1 MNGAQWA
8 CNETAWCTTDGH
20 MHPVTSLIYLA
31 GAALIVGC
39 GQSETAAQP
48 PAAPVASTAT
58 ATATATPA
66 PARAAQAR
74 RGVTVR
80 AVRSQF
86 GTVIANR
93 AGKAFY
99 LFDKERS
106 RRSECYGDCAEAWP
120 PVVTKGRPIVGRG
133 IRADLLGTTRRRDGR
148 LQVTY
153 RGRPMY
159 YYVADAPGRILCQ
172 NVVEFGG
179 RWLVVKPDG
188 RPVL

>member
-1 MNGAQWA
+1 MRRFS
-8 CNETAWCTTDGH
+8 
-20 MHPVTSLIYLA
+20 PLVLV
-31 GAALIVGC
+31 AAIGC
-39 GQSETAAQP
+39 GGSPAAVP
-48 PAAPVASTAT
+48 PAASPAAERVAPITA
-58 ATATATPA
+58 AATATPS
-66 PARAAQAR
+66 R

-86 GTVIANR
+86 GTIIANG

-106 RRSECYGDCAEAWP
+106 SKSECYGACARAWP
-120 PVVTKGRPIVGRG
+120 PVLTKGRPIAGRG
-133 IRADLLGTTRRRDGR
+133 IRAELLGTTRRRDGR

-159 YYVADAPGRILCQ
+159 YYVADAPGRVLCQ